1 MNENKENN
9 AVPLRTRLKT
19 LRAAQNPLDSN
30 RGALLIR
37 GRLYTWLATNITRLR
52 EEGKPVPQNIAAFW
66 PMPEEPQLLP
76 LLRQWVEEDGYQVS
90 LPVVVANAAPLAF
103 HTWDPDGP
111 MRDGAYGIQ
120 EPVSGPAPA
129 PDIILVPTLGYT
141 RNGDR
146 VGYGGGYYDRT
157 LAALKESGHPF
168 TSIGVAWATGDL
180 SGSDHVPGPHDV
192 RLDGIL
198 TDKGWAVSAPV
209 LHP

>member
-9 AVPLRTRLKT
+9 AVSLRTRLKS

-30 RGALLIR
+30 RGGLLIR

-52 EEGKPVPQNIAAFW
+52 AEGRPVPQHIAAFYS
-66 PMPEEPQLLP
+66 MPEEPQLLP

-90 LPVVVANAAPLAF
+90 LPVVKNAGSPLEF

-120 EPVSGPAPA
+120 EPVSGPAPL
-129 PDIILVPTLGYT
+129 PDIVLVPTLGYT
-141 RNGDR
+141 RAGDR

-157 LAALKESGHPF
+157 LAALKESGHQF
-168 TSIGVAWATGDL
+168 VTIGIAWATGDL
-180 SGSDHVPGPHDV
+180 SGEPYQPQAHDFQ
-192 RLDGIL
+192 LDGIL
-198 TDKGWAVSAPV
+198 TDKGWAVAAPT
-209 LHP
+209 L

>member
-9 AVPLRTRLKT
+9 AVPLRTRLKA

-37 GRLYTWLATNITRLR
+37 GRLYTWLATNVTRLR
-52 EEGKPVPQNIAAFW
+52 EEGRPVPRNIAAFW
-66 PMPEEPQLLP
+66 SMPEEPQLLP

-90 LPVVVANAAPLAF
+90 LPVVAAANSPLEF
-103 HTWDPDGP
+103 RSWDPDAP

-120 EPVSGPAPA
+120 EPVSGPAPL
-129 PDIILVPTLGYT
+129 PDIVLVPALGYT
-141 RNGDR
+141 REGDR

-168 TSIGVAWATGDL
+168 VSIGIAWATGDL
-180 SGSDHVPGPHDV
+180 SGTGYDPQPHDV

-198 TDKGWAVSAPV
+198 TDKGWAVPAPV
-209 LHP
+209 LNP

>member
-9 AVPLRTRLKT
+9 AVELRKRLKT

-30 RGALLIR
+30 RGGLLIR
-37 GRLYTWLATNITRLR
+37 GRLYTWLATNATRLR
-52 EEGKPVPQNIAAFW
+52 EEGRPVPKNIAAFW
-66 PMPEEPQLLP
+66 SMPEEPQLAA

-90 LPVVVANAAPLAF
+90 LPVVAAADAPLEF
-103 HTWDPDGP
+103 HNWAPDAP

-120 EPVSGPAPA
+120 EPVSGPAPK

-141 RNGDR
+141 RAGDR

-157 LAALKESGHPF
+157 LAALKESGHSF
-168 TSIGVAWATGDL
+168 VTIGIAWATGDL
-180 SGSDHVPGPHDV
+180 SGTNYQPQPHDV

-198 TDKGWAVSAPV
+198 TDKGWAVPAPE
-209 LHP
+209 L